1 MRDYQ
6 SFIESKRLVDT
17 PTGIAIDAEDI
28 SAFLFPFQRDI
39 TLWALRRG
47 RACIFADCGMGKTPM
62 QLEWARHVPGRVLI
76 VAPLAVSE
84 QTVRESHKF
93 AIEGVRYMREDDG
106 ETPIPITNYEM
117 LDHFSPDDFAGV
129 VLDESSILKSY
140 TGKIRNQ
147 IIDTWRETPYRLACT
162 ATPAPN
168 DYMELGNHAE
178 FVGAMTRSE
187 MLAMFFVHD
196 GGETQ
201 KWRLKGHAGSDFWRW
216 LCSWAVMIR
225 KPSDL
230 GYADGDFILPELSV
244 NQVTVEVEHADMGML
259 FSMEARTMQERRD
272 ARRASIKERV
282 AVVADMAN
290 GSTDTWIVWCDLN
303 AESDALVRAIPDA
316 KDVRGSHTPEEKRD
330 RMMAFSDGT
339 LRVLVTKPSIAGFG
353 MNWQHC
359 ANMAFTGLS
368 DSYEQFYQGVRRCW
382 RFGQERDVQ
391 CYVVTSSA
399 EGAVV
404 ANIVRKE
411 HDAEQMAASMIEHM
425 HDISSETIRGTTRE
439 STEYKPQEEM
449 RLPAFI

>member
-1 MRDYQ
+1 
-6 SFIESKRLVDT
+6 
-17 PTGIAIDAEDI
+17 
-28 SAFLFPFQRDI
+28 
-39 TLWALRRG
+39 
-47 RACIFADCGMGKTPM
+47 
-62 QLEWARHVPGRVLI
+62 
-76 VAPLAVSE
+76 
-84 QTVRESHKF
+84 
-93 AIEGVRYMREDDG
+93 
-106 ETPIPITNYEM
+106 
-117 LDHFSPDDFAGV
+117 
-129 VLDESSILKSY
+129 
-140 TGKIRNQ
+140 
-147 IIDTWRETPYRLACT
+147 
-162 ATPAPN
+162 
-168 DYMELGNHAE
+168 
-178 FVGAMTRSE
+178 
-187 MLAMFFVHD
+187 
-196 GGETQ
+196 
-201 KWRLKGHAGSDFWRW
+201 
-216 LCSWAVMIR
+216 MIR

-290 GSTDTWIVWCDLN
+290 GSTDPWIVWCDLN